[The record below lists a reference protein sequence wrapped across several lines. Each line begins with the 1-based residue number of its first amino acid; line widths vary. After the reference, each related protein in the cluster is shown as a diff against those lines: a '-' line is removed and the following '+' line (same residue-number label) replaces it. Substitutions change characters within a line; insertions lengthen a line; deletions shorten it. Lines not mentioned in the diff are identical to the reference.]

1 MTSTSSMST
10 AITEKE
16 MAILVLSFTSKDAVI
31 KTEI

>member
-1 MTSTSSMST
+1 MTSISSMST